1 MIYLPTF
8 EVTRAA
14 IRGPLEDAAGS
25 LLSSA
30 AVSSIANGVGG
41 AAGSVAS
48 SAVRSPAAAH
58 LSGSHT
64 VHTEFMSVPTS

>member
-48 SAVRSPAAAH
+48 SAVRALCSTIAGHISAAA
-58 LSGSHT
+58 T
-64 VHTEFMSVPTS
+64 QCTPVVPV